1 MIIKKSE
8 YDPDGWMF
16 EDALHKA
23 RYIYP
28 TPDNPNARTIE
39 KHAIQIY
46 DSELLERSM
55 CEAYGNLRPLTYMNV
70 QKYFSGNK
78 KAQLLKEKSPY
89 QIEKHKRNYDGSPKT
104 ESKYVSEYMYEFN
117 DIFSLNTNY
126 IIECKTYKSESGRT
140 RQLDKIRKNKS
151 MHICDYYLLALDKNQ
166 TEFEVT
172 DFLSLRSKEAKWV
185 REDFENLITK

>member
-104 ESKYVSEYMYEFN
+104 ESKYVSLIHN
-117 DIFSLNTNY
+117 DFKYDIHL
-126 IIECKTYKSESGRT
+126 
-140 RQLDKIRKNKS
+140 KISIKDSQRVISIHN
-151 MHICDYYLLALDKNQ
+151 
-166 TEFEVT
+166 
-172 DFLSLRSKEAKWV
+172 
-185 REDFENLITK
+185 

>member
-78 KAQLLKEKSPY
+78 KAQLLKEIMTGH
-89 QIEKHKRNYDGSPKT
+89 QRQNQN
-104 ESKYVSEYMYEFN
+104 MFQ
-117 DIFSLNTNY
+117 NTCTNLTIY
-126 IIECKTYKSESGRT
+126 
-140 RQLDKIRKNKS
+140 
-151 MHICDYYLLALDKNQ
+151 
-166 TEFEVT
+166 
-172 DFLSLRSKEAKWV
+172 FL
-185 REDFENLITK
+185 